1 MEETRPVLSSLNKA
15 ILKDVLSSLPESRR
29 KPGRTSSAW
38 WWSGRHRSAASSRW
52 TEPWRSGWADS
63 RPAWANYELW
73 TAESPITPRRCT
85 LPTVLCSSA
94 ARCPLLTTSPA
105 SATGPSRQW
114 TRYRGRKRR
123 RIAPRRFLWKRTW
136 EKQKEILLFRL
147 IKDTHVFTRSLSYT
161 RKNRYRLQAP
171 FCLKARLHLGQS
183 LWSLE
188 RINNSEV
195 WCFAAESRSY
205 LL

>member
-1 MEETRPVLSSLNKA
+1 M
-15 ILKDVLSSLPESRR
+15 IKDVLSSLPESRR

-73 TAESPITPRRCT
+73 TAEPPITPRRCT

-94 ARCPLLTTSPA
+94 ARCPPLTTSPA
-105 SATGPSRQW
+105 SATGPSRRW
-114 TRYRGRKRR
+114 TRYRARKHR
-123 RIAPRRFLWKRTW
+123 RIVPRRFLWKRTW
-136 EKQKEILLFRL
+136 EKQKEIFLFNL
-147 IKDTHVFTRSLSYT
+147 IKDPHIFTRSLSYT

-171 FCLKARLHLGQS
+171 FCLKAHLHLGQS

-188 RINNSEV
+188 IDNSEA
-195 WCFAAESRSY
+195 WCFAAENRSY

>member
-38 WWSGRHRSAASSRW
+38 WWSGRHRSVASSRW

-94 ARCPLLTTSPA
+94 ARCPPLTTSPA

-136 EKQKEILLFRL
+136 ENRRKYCCLGSSKTLTSSPALFL
-147 IKDTHVFTRSLSYT
+147 TH
-161 RKNRYRLQAP
+161 
-171 FCLKARLHLGQS
+171 G
-183 LWSLE
+183 
-188 RINNSEV
+188 RIDIDCKHPLFEGSSS
-195 WCFAAESRSY
+195 SRAKLVKSGENQ
-205 LL
+205 